1 MRRAWL
7 VALAVAWLWA
17 GVVGAAWAAG
27 AAGPGETLLAA
38 GRQAYAAGRYAEA
51 ATAFAEAAAAEPGR
65 ADAALCLD
73 AAMAWRLAGQ
83 TGRAAYWLYRGQA
96 VAPADPEVKKALAAA
111 GLTPLSAGLPLGA
124 LVAPR
129 LLWLAALA
137 ANAVFWLS
145 QACSRLLARPLPRP
159 AVALGAALVLW
170 LWCEA
175 AWPAVASRLAPRGV
189 VLAEVPAQSAPE
201 AGAEALFSLPAG
213 ALVELG
219 PHRGGFVR
227 VMTASGGTGWAVRDR
242 IAILLP

>member
-1 MRRAWL
+1 MRRVWL
-7 VALAVAWLWA
+7 VAVAVAWLWA
-17 GVVGAAWAAG
+17 GLAGAVWAAG
-27 AAGPGETLLAA
+27 SGETLLAA

-51 ATAFAEAAAAEPGR
+51 ATAFAEAAAADPGR

-83 TGRAAYWLYRGQA
+83 TGRAAYWLYRGQR

-111 GLTPLSAGLPLGA
+111 GLTPLPAGLPLGA
-124 LVAPR
+124 RVAPR

-145 QACSRLLARPLPRP
+145 LACSRLLARPLPRP
-159 AVALGAALVLW
+159 AVALGAALVFW

-175 AWPAVASRLAPRGV
+175 AWPPVAARLAPHGV
-189 VLAEVPAQSAPE
+189 VLAEVPARSAPE
-201 AGAEALFSLPAG
+201 PGAEALFPLPAG
-213 ALVELG
+213 TLVGLG

-227 VMTASGGTGWAVRDR
+227 VMTASGRAGWAARDR
-242 IAILLP
+242 IATLLP